1 MGEPV
6 SDVSAPQQPTR
17 VLIVDDHQ
25 MFSASLSAVL
35 DAEPDL
41 AVVGTAT
48 TAEHAVAMVRS
59 TLPDVVLLDQRL
71 PDRDGVAAIGEILAA
86 RPATRVVMVTGT
98 ATDQVLVSAIEA
110 GAAGFV
116 EKTRSVGEVLAAVR
130 SAAAGEAL
138 VSPALLA
145 RLLPRLRRG
154 SRSEGPVLT
163 EREQEVLHFVAEGL
177 SNAEIGERL
186 SVSVHTVRNH
196 IANISGKLG
205 AHSKLEV
212 LAIALRD
219 GLLP

>member
-1 MGEPV
+1 V
-6 SDVSAPQQPTR
+6 SDVSAPEQPTR

-25 MFSASLSAVL
+25 MFSSSLSVVL
-35 DAEPDL
+35 EAESDL
-41 AVVGTAT
+41 LVVGTANT
-48 TAEHAVAMVRS
+48 LQQALAMVRS

-71 PDRDGVAAIGEILAA
+71 PEGDGVAAIGDILAA
-86 RPATRVVMVTGT
+86 RPQASVVMVTGT
-98 ATDQVLVSAIEA
+98 ATDHALVSAIEA

-116 EKTRSVGEVLAAVR
+116 EKTRGVAEVVAAVR

-138 VSPALLA
+138 VSPKLLA

-154 SRSEGPVLT
+154 GHAEGPVLT
-163 EREQEVLHFVAEGL
+163 EREREVLQHVAEGL

>member
-1 MGEPV
+1 M
-6 SDVSAPQQPTR
+6 SDAAAPGPPIR

-25 MFSASLSAVL
+25 MFSASLSVVL
-35 DAEPDL
+35 QAETDL
-41 AVVGTAT
+41 VVVGTAGT
-48 TAEHAVAMVRS
+48 VRQAVTMVRS

-71 PDRDGVAAIGEILAA
+71 PDGDGVGAIGEILDA
-86 RPATRVVMVTGT
+86 RPQASVVMVTGT

-116 EKTRSVGEVLAAVR
+116 EKTRSVEEVLAAVR

-138 VSPALLA
+138 VTPKLLA

-154 SRSEGPVLT
+154 NRAEGPVLT
-163 EREQEVLHFVAEGL
+163 EREREVLQYVAEGL
-177 SNAEIGERL
+177 SNAEIGQRL